1 MEAAVAELTEDSA
14 AAFDRYVDERG
25 GELWWAAWL
34 LTGDQQHAEDLVQT
48 ALAKTW
54 ARYSTFDNDRHFEA
68 YVRTTIYRTYV
79 SWWRRLSWR
88 SEVPT
93 EVHAEAVT
101 VVDDDHAARED
112 LLRALSKL
120 PRMQRAVLM
129 LRYFEDRTAKQVSE
143 ELGIPMGT
151 VASHAR
157 RGLAAL
163 RVSAHLSDQEEP
175 G

>member
-1 MEAAVAELTEDSA
+1 MAGIAEDSA

-34 LTGDQQHAEDLVQT
+34 LTGDEQHAEDLVQT
-48 ALAKTW
+48 ALSKTW
-54 ARYSTFDNDRHFEA
+54 TRYSTFDNDRHFEA

-79 SWWRRLSWR
+79 SWWRRLNWR
-88 SEVPT
+88 KEVP
-93 EVHAEAVT
+93 AEIHPDAFT
-101 VVDDDHAARED
+101 VDDDGHAQRAD
-112 LLRALSKL
+112 LLRALAKL
-120 PRMQRAVLM
+120 PRLQRAVLM
-129 LRYFEDRTAKQVSE
+129 LRYFEDRTTRQVSE

-163 RVSAHLSDQEEP
+163 RTSAHLADEEEP
-175 G
+175 E

>member
-1 MEAAVAELTEDSA
+1 MEAAVVGIAGDSA

-34 LTGDQQHAEDLVQT
+34 LTGDEQHAEDLVQT

-54 ARYSTFDNDRHFEA
+54 ARYPTFDNDRHFES

-88 SEVPT
+88 REVP
-93 EVHAEAVT
+93 AEIHTDAVT
-101 VVDDDHAARED
+101 IVDDGHAQRAD
-112 LLRALSKL
+112 LLRALAKL
-120 PRMQRAVLM
+120 PRMQRAVLV

-151 VASHAR
+151 VASHTR
-157 RGLAAL
+157 RGLASL
-163 RVSAHLSDQEEP
+163 RLSDHLADQEEP
-175 G
+175 T